1 MYKIAAVGDFYEV
14 AHFAAIG
21 AKTFFPKTESD
32 CKRIL
37 EELSNGEYAI
47 VFVSGRYDGCI
58 KNNENVLPAIVKIE
72 NRREQQN
79 A

>member
-21 AKTFFPKTESD
+21 AKTFFPKTEKD
-32 CKRIL
+32 CRRIL
-37 EELSNGEYAI
+37 TELSNGEYAI
-47 VFVSGRYDGCI
+47 IFVSGRYGHCI
-58 KNNENVLPAIVKIE
+58 KKSEKALPAMVKIE